1 MAPKKSF
8 ILQMFEQCLESVVTV
23 ICNICSAK
31 VSRGTLG
38 NMGTPG
44 MRQHGQRNHLIKYK
58 EVEKKAKESVLP
70 PPHDAPLSLQKQKA
84 VARQASLEESLDSS
98 KSLLWPMSSAKHQGV
113 MIIKLICADFQ
124 PFSIVDSPG
133 FFQLVA
139 HLEPRFQ
146 MPCRSTIRR
155 KIDPIFQKIRQKV
168 QEQVDGANFVAT
180 TSDIW
185 TDSTSNY
192 TFISLTGGC

>member
-1 MAPKKSF
+1 MAPKKAF
-8 ILQMFEQCLESVVTV
+8 IRQMFEHCPESAVTV
-23 ICNICSAK
+23 ICNICSAR

-38 NMGTPG
+38 NMGTTG
-44 MRQHGQRNHLIKYK
+44 MRQHGQRNHLKKYK
-58 EVEKKAKESVLP
+58 GVEKKAKESVLP
-70 PPHDAPLSLQKQKA
+70 PPHDTPLSIQKKKA

-98 KSLLWPMSSAKHQGV
+98 KSLLWPMSSPKHQGV
-113 MIIKLICADFQ
+113 VQMIIKMICTDFQ
-124 PFSIVDSPG
+124 PFSIVDSPC

-168 QEQVDGANFVAT
+168 QEQVDGAKFVAT

-185 TDSTSNY
+185 TDSTTRSFY
-192 TFISLTGGC
+192 